1 MNDENNKEQEQKSP
15 LNEIIQPFK
24 DFIRAPRALWG
35 VNLAYVLE
43 GFVYFGMLGYL
54 AMYFNEHVGLTDT
67 QASPFVGFLTVGI
80 TVAMVVLG
88 GRADKLGPRRAIL
101 LALLLMLVGRSIIAS
116 GTYLGLES
124 GMWGALHLFT
134 LFGILFIIIGYGLF
148 QPAAYGAVRVFTTPK
163 TAAMGY
169 AMLYALM
176 NLGGWLP
183 SFFSPV
189 RKAVGINGAYGVY
202 TSITVVAII
211 LTFFVL
217 TSKTV
222 KEAIAKAK
230 SETSREGGEK
240 EKEEKKEVPKE
251 KFNLGKWLKNHPLAD
266 LKFTF
271 FIFAL
276 IPVQTLFAHNWL
288 TLPQYTERAFRPP
301 VAVEV
306 CEVAS
311 ESDEANSAFEKAKE
325 GEIEGLEKV
334 VESFKG
340 TKGACEAKKHI
351 REVSKITPQ
360 EGETLDKETTA
371 RVKEA
376 KSSIRNFDYL
386 TASAEAAKK
395 GEISRQLSLWIGANF
410 EAAVNFN
417 PLLIFILVP
426 IVAAMT
432 RKRNVYNMMIIG
444 TLVMAAPT
452 FFLAFGPNFWTLAG
466 YLVVMTVGEAMW
478 QPRFLQYAAEIAPE
492 GRTGAYIGVAQIPWF
507 LTKAIVPIYSGLFL
521 ENFCPMEGD
530 MNTETM
536 WLIYACIAM
545 TSTVILFLAKG
556 WVGKEFKTTA

>member
-1 MNDENNKEQEQKSP
+1 MNDENNKEQDPKSP
-15 LNEIIQPFK
+15 LKEIIQPFK
-24 DFIRAPRALWG
+24 DLLHAPRALWG

-54 AMYFNEHVGLTDT
+54 AMYFNEHVGLSDT

-101 LALLLMLVGRSIIAS
+101 LALLLMLVGRSIMAS
-116 GTYLGLES
+116 GTYLGLEN

-189 RKAVGINGAYGVY
+189 RKAIGINGAFGVY
-202 TSITVVAII
+202 TSITAVAII
-211 LTFFVL
+211 LAFFIL
-217 TSKTV
+217 SKKTV
-222 KEAIAKAK
+222 EAAIARAKA
-230 SETSREGGEK
+230 EK
-240 EKEEKKEVPKE
+240 TKEEDTGDIKEEKPVAEVE
-251 KFNLGKWLKNHPLAD
+251 KKPFSLVHWLKNHPLAD
-266 LKFTF
+266 PKFTF

-288 TLPQYTERAFRPP
+288 TLPMYVERAFR
-301 VAVEV
+301 
-306 CEVAS
+306 
-311 ESDEANSAFEKAKE
+311 
-325 GEIEGLEKV
+325 
-334 VESFKG
+334 G
-340 TKGACEAKKHI
+340 TA
-351 REVSKITPQ
+351 
-360 EGETLDKETTA
+360 
-371 RVKEA
+371 
-376 KSSIRNFDYL
+376 
-386 TASAEAAKK
+386 
-395 GEISRQLSLWIGANF
+395 IGDNF
-410 EAAVNFN
+410 EFAVNLN

-426 IVAAMT
+426 IVAAVT
-432 RKRNVYNMMIIG
+432 RKRNVYNMMIVG
-444 TLVMAAPT
+444 TFIMAAPT
-452 FFLAFGPNFWTLAG
+452 FLLVMGPTPFALFG
-466 YLVVMTVGEAMW
+466 YLLIMTVGEAMW

-507 LTKAIVPIYSGLFL
+507 LTKAVVPIYSGWFL
-521 ENFCPMEGD
+521 ENFCPMEGET
-530 MNTETM
+530 NTETM

-545 TSTVILFLAKG
+545 MSTVILTLSKG
-556 WVGKEFKTTA
+556 WLGKDFKTKAD